1 MEFRIRAARVLVLAA
16 AIFCVPAC
24 GGSDDDDEALVVT
37 FTSPINGTGSVPR
50 QPVIYVRFNKPLK
63 PASVILT
70 NFVLLDSLS
79 AIIPR
84 SVSYAPCLN
93 EVRVVPNAALTKSAV
108 YQLSLT
114 NLIEA
119 TDDSTYAGGF
129 FQFTIGTSDDA
140 DRPTFA
146 GATAAGSPT
155 QTSIALT
162 WTAATDA
169 TSSVVYDVFLST
181 ATGCHDLTDP
191 FLAGQP
197 GPTGVTVTGLTAA
210 TTYFFVVRAR
220 DDFGNVDL
228 NVAEQSATTLP

>member
-24 GGSDDDDEALVVT
+24 GGSDDDEESLVVT
-37 FTSPINGTGSVPR
+37 FTSPANLDGGVPR

-63 PASVILT
+63 PGSVT
-70 NFVLLDSLS
+70 EANFVLLNSLS
-79 AIIPR
+79 AAIPR
-84 SVSYAPCLN
+84 DVSYSGCLN
-93 EVRVVPNAALTKSAV
+93 EVRIVPDAALTKSAV
-108 YQLSLT
+108 YQVSLT
-114 NLIEA
+114 SLIEA
-119 TDDSTYAGGF
+119 TDDTTYAGGF

-140 DRPTFA
+140 DRPTFS

-155 QTSIALT
+155 STSIALT
-162 WTAATDA
+162 WAAATDA
-169 TSSVVYDVFLST
+169 TSSVVFDVFLST
-181 ATGCHDLTDP
+181 TTGCHDLTDA

-197 GPTGVTVTGLTAA
+197 GPLGVTVTGLTAA

-228 NVAEQSATTLP
+228 NVQEQSATTLP